1 MSAPFQQQR
10 AGKKRRSLFVL
21 TWVASIVAALGIGL
35 AGITK
40 FAAAAR
46 WQELFAA
53 WGFPL
58 WFLPIVGALEIAG
71 AVALLVPRL
80 SLYGALV
87 LGSVMIGAIGTLLIY
102 PTPHF
107 PVMLPMSYIILLI
120 GISIARVR
128 GRTEPSSP
136 LPDGNSSLG
145 ALMVIALLIHAAGEK
160 ASVHSKQMSR
170 DEAGRLGREKN
181 RGTSE
186 LFRLTEAPH
195 RRAHQ

>member
-1 MSAPFQQQR
+1 MRAPLQQQR

-21 TWVASIVAALGIGL
+21 TWVASILVALGIGL

-40 FAAAAR
+40 FAAADR
-46 WQELFAA
+46 WQDLFAR
-53 WGFPL
+53 WGFPQ
-58 WFLPIVGALEIAG
+58 WVLPVVGALEIAG

-120 GISIARVR
+120 GISISRGR
-128 GRTEPSSP
+128 GRTEPSPP
-136 LPDGNSSLG
+136 LPDGSSSLG

-170 DEAGRLGREKN
+170 DETGRLGREKN
-181 RGTSE
+181 RGARK

-195 RRAHQ
+195 RRTHQ

>member
-1 MSAPFQQQR
+1 MSAPPQQQR
-10 AGKKRRSLFVL
+10 AGKKRTLFVL
-21 TWVASIVAALGIGL
+21 TWVASILAALGIGL

-40 FAAAAR
+40 FAAASHWR
-46 WQELFAA
+46 DLFAA
-53 WGFPL
+53 WGFPQ
-58 WFLPIVGALEIAG
+58 WFLPVVGALEIAG
-71 AVALLVPRL
+71 AVALLIPRI

-128 GRTEPSSP
+128 GRTEPSPP
-136 LPDGNSSLG
+136 LPDGHSSLG

-160 ASVHSKQMSR
+160 AAVHREQVSR
-170 DEAGRLGREKN
+170 DKARRL
-181 RGTSE
+181 
-186 LFRLTEAPH
+186 
-195 RRAHQ
+195 

>member
-1 MSAPFQQQR
+1 MSAPIQQQR
-10 AGKKRRSLFVL
+10 TGKKRSLFVL
-21 TWVASIVAALGIGL
+21 TWVASILAALGIGL

-40 FAAAAR
+40 FAAATR
-46 WQELFAA
+46 WEDLFAV
-53 WGFPL
+53 WGFPQ
-58 WFLPIVGALEIAG
+58 WFLPVVGALEIAG
-71 AVALLVPRL
+71 AIALLIPRL

-128 GRTEPSSP
+128 GRTEPSP
-136 LPDGNSSLG
+136 LLPDGNSSFG

-181 RGTSE
+181 RGARE

>member
-1 MSAPFQQQR
+1 MSAPPQQQR

-21 TWVASIVAALGIGL
+21 TWVASILAALGIGL

-40 FAAAAR
+40 FVAAAHWR
-46 WQELFAA
+46 DLFAA
-53 WGFPL
+53 WGFPQ
-58 WFLPIVGALEIAG
+58 WFLPVVGALEIAG
-71 AVALLVPRL
+71 AVALLIPRL

-107 PVMLPMSYIILLI
+107 PVMLPMSYIVLLI

-128 GRTEPSSP
+128 GRTEPSPP
-136 LPDGNSSLG
+136 LPDGHSSLG
-145 ALMVIALLIHAAGEK
+145 ALMVIALLIHAASEK

-181 RGTSE
+181 RGARE
-186 LFRLTEAPH
+186 LLRLPEAPH